1 MDDIITSL
9 RIHLEKAHV
18 KGILEYI
25 EKLRANANSPNFED
39 FRLEGEA
46 AIMFTKAGFDVTMR
60 DSPDLAL
67 KFNNEEFYAEVKHF
81 RKKEQ
86 DRIDDAK
93 MSDPNCCVDEFG
105 PYLMPYGN
113 TFPLEGKH
121 AWEQVYDVAKDKTA
135 QYKEHAPYILV
146 IESSSDCID
155 DTIMRDAIDM
165 INEEVR
171 YDKCPGFAK
180 LNGILLITVNGFN
193 IPQWRQVF
201 FYSTSNPAVSLS
213 RELLSLLENIY
224 FG

>member
-9 RIHLEKAHV
+9 RIRLEKAHV

-93 MSDPNCCVDEFG
+93 MSDPNCRVDEFG
-105 PYLMPYGN
+105 PYLMPYGD

-121 AWEQVYDVAKDKTA
+121 AWEQVYDVAKDKIEK
-135 QYKEHAPYILV
+135 YKEHAPYILV
-146 IESSSDCID
+146 IESSSTSVEDTEIPTVI
-155 DTIMRDAIDM
+155 DTI
-165 INEEVR
+165 NEDVR
-171 YDKCPGFAK
+171 YGKCPGFAK
-180 LNGILLITVNGFN
+180 LNGILLAVDWNN
-193 IPQWRQVF
+193 ISHQWRNVHF
-201 FYSTSNPAVSLS
+201 FPTSNPAVPLS